1 MLTSADAIGKIQQ
14 YYTDGSRQV
23 PYLTFMNVFNDLLD
37 DPVKIV
43 PKEPTEELKE
53 KFRAACMAVNIGIYD
68 TEGRGE
74 DRAREFHEKIVP
86 VWKAKLP
93 APEFAKCNDILAG
106 GNRAK
111 AVKAEEKRAGADT
124 VTESTSLKTADLLR
138 RLGIA
143 PDDKAVQEK
152 PKPAAPAPA
161 PVKASPVQQ
170 PAEEAFELESPGGVA
185 LEEPD
190 TSEVLPPRGGLPSVF
205 ASIDELVDALR
216 LGRLL
221 VAFNPREDAAPFARY
236 RIGSHEVQV
245 RLVDGNTRNYVIGA
259 VGIGFAQIPDGQ
271 KLLDGMAEDMGYRKT
286 EDATYRRKEGDFLL
300 RFRIEPNRVDLPC
313 GYPKGAGLDITIQQL
328 QKVHR
333 DLGELLERLETQK

>member
-1 MLTSADAIGKIQQ
+1 MLSSADALGKIQQ

-23 PYLTFMNVFNDLLD
+23 PYLTFMNVFNDLLA

-68 TEGRGE
+68 TEGRGD
-74 DRAREFHEKIVP
+74 DRAREFREKILP

-93 APEFAKCNDILAG
+93 VTEFAKCNDILEG
-106 GNRAK
+106 GMRAK
-111 AVKAEEKRAGADT
+111 AVKEEEKRAGADT

-143 PDDKAVQEK
+143 PDEKAGQEK
-152 PKPAAPAPA
+152 PKAAAPAPA
-161 PVKASPVQQ
+161 KAASPQQ
-170 PAEEAFELESPGGVA
+170 PGEEAFELESPGGVA

-190 TSEVLPPRGGLPSVF
+190 TSEVLPPRQGGLPAVF
-205 ASIDELVDALR
+205 ASIDELVEALR
-216 LGRLL
+216 QGRLL
-221 VAFNPREDAAPFARY
+221 VAFSAREDAAPFARY
-236 RIGSHEVQV
+236 RIGNQEVQV

-259 VGIGFAQIPDGQ
+259 VGVGYARIPDGQ
-271 KLLDGMAEDMGYRKT
+271 KLLDGIAQDMGYRKT
-286 EDATYRRKEGDFLL
+286 EDLTYRRKEGDFLL

-313 GYPKGAGLDITIQQL
+313 GYPKGGGLDIAIQQL

-333 DLGELLERLETQK
+333 DMGELLEMLAPQK